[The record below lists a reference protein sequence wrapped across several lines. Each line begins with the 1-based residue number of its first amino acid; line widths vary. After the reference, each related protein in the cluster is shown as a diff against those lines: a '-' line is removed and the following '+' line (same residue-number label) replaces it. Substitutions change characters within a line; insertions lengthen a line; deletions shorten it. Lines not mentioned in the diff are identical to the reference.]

1 MSFPGGDAIRKL
13 KLCGIFR
20 ADTTVS
26 VTFSTN
32 PLLLFLQEE
41 EKKGQPNY
49 EHLEEDLH
57 VLISV
62 DDTEDRAKLRL
73 SKAVEKV
80 KDLLQPVVR

>member
-1 MSFPGGDAIRKL
+1 MRHFQGRYHCVHNIFHISFA
-13 KLCGIFR
+13 
-20 ADTTVS
+20 V
-26 VTFSTN
+26 V
-32 PLLLFLQEE
+32 LQEE

-80 KDLLQPVVR
+80 KDLLQPVVRW

>member
-1 MSFPGGDAIRKL
+1 MRHFQGRYHCVHNNFHMSF
-13 KLCGIFR
+13 
-20 ADTTVS
+20 V
-26 VTFSTN
+26 
-32 PLLLFLQEE
+32 LQEE

>member
-1 MSFPGGDAIRKL
+1 MSI
-13 KLCGIFR
+13 
-20 ADTTVS
+20 
-26 VTFSTN
+26 TFSTYL
-32 PLLLFLQEE
+32 LLLFLQEE